1 MRTGQTFLA
10 RGRCIES
17 SQLFSPILL
26 GDTKGSWVEIHSF
39 FFCPGWKLGIEVF
52 RHSSHPSI

>member
-26 GDTKGSWVEIHSF
+26 GDTKGSWVEIHYF
-39 FFCPGWKLGIEVF
+39 FFFALVGN
-52 RHSSHPSI
+52 

>member
-10 RGRCIES
+10 RGRRIKS

-26 GDTKGSWVEIHSF
+26 GDTKGSWVEIRSF
-39 FFCPGWKLGIEVF
+39 FFALLGN
-52 RHSSHPSI
+52 